1 MAPPS
6 SHPSSDR
13 ADTLLNAEAARLSTQ
28 LGIAAFQKQF
38 WEELGDYK
46 KQRAWRLMLLARKAY
61 SLACMRGWGGRWR
74 LAKWLAA
81 APFRGFTG
89 LEEYDLTFSKLAAY
103 LPPAAQ
109 PLIDVALPA
118 ITERQSFPQSSR
130 AEAFDVLILPVFDY
144 EFRRQRPQHLAAE
157 FARAGHRVFWI
168 SPSRRAI
175 QPYEARPLMENL
187 WEIRLGSAIPDPYSG
202 ELAETGAEQ
211 LCHCLAELYEDAG
224 MTASCAILQLPFWRP
239 LAIQIR
245 SRFGTRLIYDCMDK
259 WAAFPGFGESNRR
272 QETALWKD
280 ADLLAVT
287 AHSLGESARKAGV
300 IPVVIPNA
308 VDYSFVSKPRASNI
322 LQEYKRPIIGYIGA
336 IAEWFDYKLFHV
348 VARIRPSYSFILV
361 GGYGL
366 ETHVFGDQVR
376 RLKSLPN
383 VYLLGH
389 KDYIDVPDYLAA
401 FDVCIIPFVINEVT
415 AATDPVK
422 IYEYFSQG
430 KPVVATPL
438 PELQRFGPLVALA
451 ATAEEFASK
460 LDEALAN
467 KEADATEQRIRFAQE
482 NTWQRRY
489 EVFANLIGSIFAA
502 RAPMR
507 PFH

>member
-1 MAPPS
+1 MAPPGS
-6 SHPSSDR
+6 YPSSNQ
-13 ADTLLNAEAARLSTQ
+13 ADALLNDEAVRVSTQ

-38 WEELGDYK
+38 REELGEYK

-89 LEEYDLTFSKLAAY
+89 LEEYDLAFPKLAAY
-103 LPPAAQ
+103 LPPAADQ
-109 PLIDVALPA
+109 PLIDAALPA
-118 ITERQSFPQSSR
+118 VTKRQSFPQSPR
-130 AEAFDVLILPVFDY
+130 PEAFDVLILPVFDY
-144 EFRRQRPQHLAAE
+144 EFRYQRPQHLAAE

-175 QPYEARPLMENL
+175 QRYEARPLMENL
-187 WEIRLGSAIPDPYSG
+187 WEIRLGGVIPDLYAG
-202 ELAETGAEQ
+202 ELEETGVEQ
-211 LCHCLAELYEDAG
+211 LCQCLAELYEDAG

-259 WAAFPGFGESNRR
+259 WAAFPGFGDFNRR

-280 ADLLAVT
+280 ADLLVVT
-287 AHSLGESARKAGV
+287 AQSLGENARKAGV
-300 IPVVIPNA
+300 TPVVIPNA
-308 VDYSFVSKPRASNI
+308 VDYSFVSKPRAGNM

-336 IAEWFDYKLFHV
+336 IAEWFDYKLFHT
-348 VARIRPSYSFILV
+348 VARLCPSYSFILI

-366 ETHVFGDQVR
+366 ENHVFGDQVR
-376 RLKSLPN
+376 RLRSLPN
-383 VYLLGH
+383 VHLLGH
-389 KDYIDVPDYLAA
+389 KDYTEIPDYLAA

-415 AATDPVK
+415 TATDPVK

-438 PELQRFGPLVALA
+438 PELQRCGSLVALA

-467 KEADATEQRIRFAQE
+467 REAVATERRIRFAQE
-482 NTWQRRY
+482 NTWRRRY
-489 EVFANLIGSIFAA
+489 EAFAERI
-502 RAPMR
+502 REYR
-507 PFH
+507 